1 MVWIRFS
8 IQRVLRTVDGR
19 GEERRGEHL
28 LQRDTACIRDRVSRR
43 HERPT
48 TTTTD
53 AHVPMIYSQFAF
65 LMNNKPR
72 MQVSFSSNRET
83 KGCLVAYRFDGQNV
97 ARPSSIK
104 ESKISPSIRN
114 LLKRERA
121 KKERHFSTIKTREN
135 RKRKKA
141 TIGDNAV

>member
-8 IQRVLRTVDGR
+8 IQRVLGTVDGR

-65 LMNNKPR
+65 LMNNKRRQGCKYPFRRIERQKVVLSRTDSMVR
-72 MQVSFSSNRET
+72 M
-83 KGCLVAYRFDGQNV
+83 LP
-97 ARPSSIK
+97 ARLRSRRVKFLLPSEIY
-104 ESKISPSIRN
+104 
-114 LLKRERA
+114 
-121 KKERHFSTIKTREN
+121 
-135 RKRKKA
+135 
-141 TIGDNAV
+141 

>member
-83 KGCLVAYRFDGQNV
+83 KGCL
-97 ARPSSIK
+97 ARTDSMVRMLPASLRSRK
-104 ESKISPSIRN
+104 VKFLLSKFVK
-114 LLKRERA
+114 KRER
-121 KKERHFSTIKTREN
+121 KERKIFLYNKNAREN

>member
-1 MVWIRFS
+1 MVWIRFP

-19 GEERRGEHL
+19 GEERRGE

-83 KGCLVAYRFDGQNV
+83 KGCL
-97 ARPSSIK
+97 ARTDSMVRMLPASLRSRK
-104 ESKISPSIRN
+104 VKFLLSKFVK
-114 LLKRERA
+114 KRER
-121 KKERHFSTIKTREN
+121 KERKQRSEITRCN
-135 RKRKKA
+135 DDRKKWRQMA
-141 TIGDNAV
+141 SN